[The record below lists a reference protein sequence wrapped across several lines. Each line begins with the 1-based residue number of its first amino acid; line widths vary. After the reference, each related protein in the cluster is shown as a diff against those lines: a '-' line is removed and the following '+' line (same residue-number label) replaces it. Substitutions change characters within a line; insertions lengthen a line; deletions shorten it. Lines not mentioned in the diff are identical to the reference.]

1 MKNELQKVTEEWMRL
16 ERKTLKQRKDAELFY
31 DEKLMNLI
39 EKTFIKKNKGKV
51 LEQVDYLIVSVGTS
65 YEPLVLSI
73 NLFKPKKILFLYTTI
88 TESILNKIVFYC
100 KLDVTRFQKCRVH
113 ETNPIDIYREIK
125 QAYLEWGRP
134 QKLYIDPELFTA
146 V

>member
-51 LEQVDYLIVSVGTS
+51 LE
-65 YEPLVLSI
+65 
-73 NLFKPKKILFLYTTI
+73 
-88 TESILNKIVFYC
+88 
-100 KLDVTRFQKCRVH
+100 
-113 ETNPIDIYREIK
+113 
-125 QAYLEWGRP
+125 
-134 QKLYIDPELFTA
+134 
-146 V
+146 